1 MDRIEIIME
10 HQQNI
15 YKALGKMRR
24 GETVPREDIEAV
36 LEAVVYI
43 FGEMERE
50 EWERRRK

>member
-15 YKALGKMRR
+15 YQVLGKMRR
-24 GETVPREDIEAV
+24 SETVPREDIVAV

-43 FGEMERE
+43 IGEMERE
-50 EWERRRK
+50 ERERRRK